1 MRAFIYVLAVLAT
14 TSSVFGI
21 RGALYRTGRSATPA
35 YGKQMPYGSQPVM
48 DFLRFGRSSV
58 YGAGGL
64 DYFSGPLSEYYTFA

>member
-35 YGKQMPYGSQPVM
+35 YGKQIPMIKNPQVEMPYGSQPVM
-48 DFLRFGRSSV
+48 VG
-58 YGAGGL
+58 
-64 DYFSGPLSEYYTFA
+64 